1 MMRIGLVGKPN
12 VGKSTAFSAMTQ
24 TPVEIANYPFTTI
37 EPNIGIAWLP
47 INEKCACYELLNKK
61 NQDQNYDLI
70 LLNSGGLPP
79 SEISNESQKVLRE
92 NNLIISDFT
101 EYTFSL
107 V

>member
-47 INEKCACYELLNKK
+47 INEKCA
-61 NQDQNYDLI
+61 
-70 LLNSGGLPP
+70 
-79 SEISNESQKVLRE
+79 
-92 NNLIISDFT
+92 
-101 EYTFSL
+101 
-107 V
+107 